1 MNRFAIPGAKESQ
14 AHTYLNN
21 GKEERDM
28 VLQVPSYYREFHCIA
43 GECKDSCCIGWEI
56 DIDGETESYYREIE
70 GAFGQRLR
78 ENMEGNSFTLREN
91 GWCPFLN
98 GEKLCDI
105 CIELGEEALSEVCT
119 EYPRFTMEYPGVREK
134 VLCLSCEEA
143 GRIVFSNKEKIGW
156 ERQELP
162 GGYDGEDWEEDEFVF
177 AEKLQQVRQRAVELL
192 QQRERPV
199 EQRAVDY
206 LKYVNRMQQEL
217 FGTAPGKTAAKS
229 RTPYE
234 CFRERL
240 ACYGELEVLDGE
252 WEETKSQLGAYFS
265 LRNYEQSHREF
276 AGKLRERE
284 YEYEHLLVYFTNRYF
299 MRAFYDDN
307 LFAKAQFAVA
317 GYLLLRD
324 MDVVR
329 WKQNGEAFTLADRID
344 TVRIYAKEVEH
355 SEENIESLG
364 DMFLFEEVFSLEEL
378 VKQILCTESPEM

>member
-1 MNRFAIPGAKESQ
+1 
-14 AHTYLNN
+14 
-21 GKEERDM
+21 M
-28 VLQVPSYYREFHCIA
+28 VLQMPSYYRKFRCIA
-43 GECKDSCCIGWEI
+43 GACQDSCCIGWEI
-56 DIDGETESYYREIE
+56 DIDEETESYYRETE

-78 ENMEGNSFTLREN
+78 ENMEGNSFLLREN

-134 VLCLSCEEA
+134 VLCLSCEEV
-143 GRIVFSNKEKIGW
+143 GRIVFSDKEKIGW

-162 GGYDGEDWEEDEFVF
+162 GGYDGEDWEEEDFAL
-177 AEKLQQVRQRAVELL
+177 AEKLQQVRERAVELL
-192 QQRERPV
+192 QQREHPI
-199 EQRAVDY
+199 EQRAAAY
-206 LKYVNRMQQEL
+206 LNYMNEMQQEL
-217 FGTAPGKTAAKS
+217 FGTVPREKSGKS

-240 ACYGELEVLDGE
+240 ACFGELEVLDGE
-252 WEETKSQLGAYFS
+252 WEKTKACLAEFFCPE
-265 LRNYEQSHREF
+265 NYEQSHRKF
-276 AGKLRERE
+276 AGKLRQRE

-317 GYLLLRD
+317 GFLMLRD

-329 WKQNGEAFTLADRID
+329 WKQQGEEFTLADRID

-355 SEENIESLG
+355 SEENIETLG

-378 VKQILCTESPEM
+378 EKQISCTEAAEM

>member
-1 MNRFAIPGAKESQ
+1 MA
-14 AHTYLNN
+14 
-21 GKEERDM
+21 
-28 VLQVPSYYREFHCIA
+28 
-43 GECKDSCCIGWEI
+43 
-56 DIDGETESYYREIE
+56 
-70 GAFGQRLR
+70 
-78 ENMEGNSFTLREN
+78 
-91 GWCPFLN
+91 
-98 GEKLCDI
+98 
-105 CIELGEEALSEVCT
+105 
-119 EYPRFTMEYPGVREK
+119 
-134 VLCLSCEEA
+134 
-143 GRIVFSNKEKIGW
+143 NKEKMGW

-162 GGYDGEDWEEDEFVF
+162 GGYDGEDWEEDECVF

-206 LKYVNRMQQEL
+206 LKYINRMQQEL

-265 LRNYEQSHREF
+265 PRNYEQSHREF
-276 AGKLRERE
+276 AGKLGERE

-355 SEENIESLG
+355 SEENIETLG

>member
-1 MNRFAIPGAKESQ
+1 
-14 AHTYLNN
+14 
-21 GKEERDM
+21 M
-28 VLQVPSYYREFHCIA
+28 VLQMPSYYRKFRCIA
-43 GECKDSCCIGWEI
+43 GACQDSCCIGWEI
-56 DIDGETESYYREIE
+56 DIDEETESYYRETE
-70 GAFGQRLR
+70 GDFGQRLR
-78 ENMEGNSFTLREN
+78 ENMEGNSFILREN

-134 VLCLSCEEA
+134 VLCLSCEEV
-143 GRIVFSNKEKIGW
+143 GRIVFSDKEKIGW

-162 GGYDGEDWEEDEFVF
+162 GGYDGEDWEEEDFAL
-177 AEKLQQVRQRAVELL
+177 AEKLQQVRERAVELL
-192 QQRERPV
+192 QQREHPI
-199 EQRAVDY
+199 EQRAAAY
-206 LKYVNRMQQEL
+206 LNYMNEMQQEL
-217 FGTAPGKTAAKS
+217 FGTVPREKSGKS
-229 RTPYE
+229 RMPYE

-240 ACYGELEVLDGE
+240 ACFGELEVLDGE
-252 WEETKSQLGAYFS
+252 WEKTKACLAEFFCPE
-265 LRNYEQSHREF
+265 NYEQSHRKF
-276 AGKLRERE
+276 AGKLRQRE

-317 GYLLLRD
+317 GFLMLRD

-329 WKQNGEAFTLADRID
+329 WKQQGEEFTLADRID

-355 SEENIESLG
+355 SEENIETLG

-378 VKQILCTESPEM
+378 EKQISCTEAAEM